1 MRIHK
6 TLPLL
11 LLASLFSG
19 CSESKLK
26 QQAST
31 TALQLFQSIRANDE
45 AKAAAVYPG
54 FSNFKSYYK
63 SDSAKVIGVDHR
75 DSVFVVAIHNHFTN
89 GLGKKSEKTIYL
101 VLKSVD
107 EKSMTILNS
116 SGLSDF
122 TDDDNYKVALGTG
135 CISRSD
141 TLDQSILMGMEKA
154 SAIKVSEAVV
164 LLDKLQTGC
173 VVSDWSWESG
183 YAGSASGKGIVTN
196 LSGYSIPRLKYK
208 ITYKDNG
215 GSEITS
221 DDGYVSVD
229 PIESGSSR
237 SFTFYTSYV
246 GGASKASIKL
256 DFDLDLVLKFVGQR
270 DDWSGRECAEYF
282 EKHPDELA
290 AIQEKMQ

>member
-1 MRIHK
+1 MHLQRF
-6 TLPLL
+6 LPLL
-11 LLASLFSG
+11 LSAALLSG
-19 CSESKLK
+19 CTESKLK
-26 QQAST
+26 KQAT
-31 TALQLFQSIRANDE
+31 ATALQLFQAIRSSDE
-45 AKAAAVYPG
+45 AKAAATYPG
-54 FSNFKSYYK
+54 FSNFKTYYK
-63 SDSAKVIGVDHR
+63 SDSATVIGVDHR
-75 DSVFVVAIHNHFTN
+75 DSVFVVAVHNHFTN
-89 GLGKKSEKTIYL
+89 GLGKKSENTIYL
-101 VLKSVD
+101 IIKPLD
-107 EKSMTILNS
+107 DKSMTILNS

-122 TDDDNYKVALGTG
+122 TEEDNYKVALGTG
-135 CISRSD
+135 CLSKSD
-141 TLDQSILMGMEKA
+141 TMDQSILLGMEKA
-154 SAIKVSEAVV
+154 SSIKVSEAAA

-183 YAGSASGKGIVTN
+183 YAGSASGKGIVSN

-215 GSEITS
+215 GNEITS

-270 DDWSGRECAEYF
+270 EDWTGRECTEYY
-282 EKHPDELA
+282 EKNPDELA